1 MPGRAPN
8 QGWKRRWPIITCSQM
23 KKGNKMREIT
33 YREAIR
39 EALREEM
46 RRDPAVFLIGED
58 IAIYGGGYKVT
69 LELAEEFGLDRV
81 RNTPIAEA
89 AIAGAAMGAA
99 IVGMRPV
106 AEIMYIDFS
115 YIAADQICNQIAKIR
130 YMTGGEVKVPMVM
143 RMQGG
148 GGVSGGPHHSQSL
161 EMMYIHAPGL
171 MVVMPSNPYDV
182 KGLLKSSIRDD
193 NPVIFIEH
201 KKLYGMSG
209 PVPEEEYLI
218 PLGKGEI
225 KRQGDDITVVAIS
238 RSVNRALQVAEVLEK
253 EGIGLEVI
261 DPMTLKPL
269 DEDLI
274 LNSVKKT
281 GRLMIVHEACKMGGF
296 GGEVAAIAAEKAF
309 DYLDAPI
316 KRVAALDSSIPTN
329 PRLEDYIIPNETDIW
344 STALELMGREAKP
357 YPGERITEAAAR

>member
-1 MPGRAPN
+1 
-8 QGWKRRWPIITCSQM
+8 
-23 KKGNKMREIT
+23 MRELT
-33 YREAIR
+33 YRDAIR
-39 EALREEM
+39 EALKEEM
-46 RRDPAVFLIGED
+46 RRDPSVFLLGED

-89 AIAGAAMGAA
+89 AIAGAALGAA
-99 IVGMRPV
+99 LVGMRPV

-130 YMTGGEVKVPMVM
+130 YMTGGKVKVPLVV

-161 EMMYIHAPGL
+161 ESVYTHAPGL
-171 MVVMPSNPYDV
+171 MVVMPSTPYDV

-201 KKLYGMSG
+201 KKLYGQTG

-218 PLGKGEI
+218 PLGKGEV
-225 KRQGDDITVVAIS
+225 KRQGNDITVVAIS

-261 DPMTLKPL
+261 DPRTLKPL
-269 DEDLI
+269 DEDMI
-274 LNSVKKT
+274 LSSVKKT
-281 GRLMIVHEACKMGGF
+281 GRVMIVHEACKMGGF
-296 GGEVAAIAAEKAF
+296 GGEIAAIVAEKAF

-329 PRLEDYIIPNETDIW
+329 PRLEDYIIPNEHDIW
-344 STALELMGREAKP
+344 ATALDLMGKEFKE
-357 YPGERITEAAAR
+357 YPGEIMAEPAAR